1 MNVSKKLQALAD
13 KSLEH
18 YHDDKFAEE
27 CKSIILANKEKEK
40 KFHKNRKMFS
50 YLSAT
55 CASILIVVVSIF
67 FFVPNNNESNVWYGG
82 EENVIYND
90 VNVEELNVK
99 VSKIYI
105 DLDNSVYIL
114 SATDKYYNEVL
125 YYRIYF
131 LGEGGEN
138 LEIVIVI
145 NDKYNYPFEHE
156 YNKTENINGFE
167 LKYSEKFNFEDDLYT
182 CNAFG
187 EIDTDREKIYLSFD
201 SIEFEES
208 SLFIDFL
215 NQIIK
220 KR

>member
-18 YHDDKFAEE
+18 YHDEKFMEE
-27 CKSIILANKEKEK
+27 CKSIIRANKEKIV
-40 KFHKNRKMFS
+40 HKNRNMFS
-50 YLSAT
+50 YLCAA

-67 FFVPNNNESNVWYGG
+67 FFVPYNNEDKVWYGV
-82 EENVIYND
+82 EENVVYNN
-90 VNVEELNVK
+90 VNVEEMNAK
-99 VSKIYI
+99 VSKIYL
-105 DLDNSVYIL
+105 DLDSSVYIL
-114 SATDKYYNEVL
+114 SAIDKYYNEVL

-145 NDKYNYPFEHE
+145 NDKYNYPFVHE

-167 LKYSEKFNFEDDLYT
+167 LKYSERFNFEDDLYT
-182 CNAFG
+182 CIAFG
-187 EIDTDREKIYLSFD
+187 EIDTDKEKIYLSFN

-208 SLFIDFL
+208 SFFIDFL